1 MRRHRKLNN
10 GGRCTTTEI
19 SSRIRQSLVLFLIAS
34 SVVMAQQPCGSFVC
48 ENGGQCLDLF
58 QQRTNSSLLSKIQV
72 SGDLLL
78 QCICPP
84 GYGGITCSYNHG
96 QICDGS
102 KKKQCK
108 NNSPCIANKLV
119 PNVTE
124 CPCDAAYTLSN
135 FAGDMCEQ
143 PATEYCQLA
152 WSHESQEQHF
162 CTNGGRCI
170 GTDTSPTDD
179 TGISEEGYTW
189 GMVMGDTPI
198 GCQCPP
204 EFEGEHCEILI
215 GMVSTAPAARS
226 GKSPA
231 WRKTFFTAFFL
242 SFFFS
247 TAVISAALYIRWKY
261 IGIHV
266 TPNHGEEEKQQEAK
280 VEEDDDSSPTS
291 VVDDRARSKKESSK
305 GFDFDEM
312 IEIEEDMEEAQF
324 V

>member
-198 GCQCPP
+198 GCQCRKYTIDKYSLCAICVHL
-204 EFEGEHCEILI
+204 EFPRISRKVYLAILLNNHEIKMMCTQHRNLKE
-215 GMVSTAPAARS
+215 STA
-226 GKSPA
+226 KS
-231 WRKTFFTAFFL
+231 
-242 SFFFS
+242 
-247 TAVISAALYIRWKY
+247 
-261 IGIHV
+261 
-266 TPNHGEEEKQQEAK
+266 
-280 VEEDDDSSPTS
+280 
-291 VVDDRARSKKESSK
+291 
-305 GFDFDEM
+305 
-312 IEIEEDMEEAQF
+312 
-324 V
+324 